1 MLTPRTW
8 FALVGAPAIGAVV
21 YACLT
26 RATLP
31 ETLSVER
38 PSLLSLFL
46 SGAVVGL
53 IFELAVVIPL
63 YFALRRWQRLNA
75 LLFLVVGSG
84 LWFALSFAAML
95 FIGDSA
101 NGASAT
107 AVLLLL
113 PGVALVSAFWFLAGQ
128 QHVA

>member
-26 RATLP
+26 HATLP

-38 PSLLSLFL
+38 PSLFSLFL

-75 LLFLVVGSG
+75 VVFLAAGSVA
-84 LWFALSFAAML
+84 WFVLSFAVML
-95 FIGDSA
+95 FVGVGS

-113 PGVALVSAFWFLAGQ
+113 PGVARVSAFWFLAGQ